1 MIVAVAL
8 VCLAV
13 AVIDGDTFRCG
24 PVTVRIAT
32 IDAPELRT
40 AKCDTERRLAEVA
53 KARLDSLLAG
63 GAVSVEVGDPASGR
77 EKDRHGRTLGVAKAG
92 GTDIGA
98 ALVAERLARRWTGK
112 RRPWCN

>member
-1 MIVAVAL
+1 MIAAIL
-8 VCLAV
+8 LCASI

-24 PVTVRIAT
+24 PVMVRIAT
-32 IDAPELRT
+32 IDAPELHT
-40 AKCDTERRLAEVA
+40 AKCDAERRLAEVA

-92 GTDIGA
+92 GKDIGA